1 MFGVTELCAKS
12 MAGPGKGPRPLIFRP
27 NWGRKLTPPLPPPPP
42 PAPPP
47 SPSEGLDTPLKIDE
61 QNLFWQLNLW
71 SCLTQLCLTKHVSKF
86 RWKCAQP
93 FESSFVFL
101 LVQNVI
107 LYILFQLTF
116 SINQLLRGCG
126 LLGLYV
132 LLAQFLTLPLTK
144 VYVGDG
150 DFLGKWGR
158 K

>member
-1 MFGVTELCAKS
+1 MFGVTELCSKS
-12 MAGPGKGPRPLIFRP
+12 MAGPGKGPRPLIFKKKRRP
-27 NWGRKLTPPLPPPPP
+27 ETDAPFPPPPLPIWRSGY
-42 PAPPP
+42 A
-47 SPSEGLDTPLKIDE
+47 SENWWTEP
-61 QNLFWQLNLW
+61 FWQLNLW

-150 DFLGKWGR
+150 GFLGKWGR

>member
-1 MFGVTELCAKS
+1 MFRNSGGNA
-12 MAGPGKGPRPLIFRP
+12 
-27 NWGRKLTPPLPPPPP
+27 
-42 PAPPP
+42 
-47 SPSEGLDTPLKIDE
+47 
-61 QNLFWQLNLW
+61 LNRL
-71 SCLTQLCLTKHVSKF
+71 SLVSF
-86 RWKCAQP
+86 FIGAD
-93 FESSFVFL
+93 

-150 DFLGKWGR
+150 GFLGK
-158 K
+158 